1 MTICRN
7 FSFCSSIFSVIEK
20 HIAFLLCMEVLILLG
35 FPSGSVVRNLPTNAG
50 DGGSTLDQEDPLEK
64 EMATHS
70 SILAWEVPGKLEGKE
85 TRRLWSMGSQKIQI

>member
-7 FSFCSSIFSVIEK
+7 FSFCSSVFSVIEK

-35 FPSGSVVRNLPTNAG
+35 FPSGSMVRNLPAKAG

-64 EMATHS
+64 QMATHC
-70 SILAWEVPGKLEGKE
+70 SILAWKVPGKLEGKE
-85 TRRLWSMGSQKIQI
+85 TRR